1 MIKLIN
7 ISPLNTTKEIEYFCE
22 KCGDKGT
29 FISVECINTDDKG
42 QSLSL
47 LEFECPNCNQK
58 L

>member
-7 ISPLNTTKEIEYFCE
+7 ISPLNTSTELEYFCE
-22 KCGDKGT
+22 KCGTKGT
-29 FISVECINTDDKG
+29 FVSTECINTDNEG
-42 QSLSL
+42 QPLVP